1 MEILEL
7 KNTIIEIRN
16 LVDGINSRKEEIS
29 PACWE
34 PGFQAWAQ
42 RTCPELSA

>member
-16 LVDGINSRKEEIS
+16 LVDGINSRKEEKN
-29 PACWE
+29 
-34 PGFQAWAQ
+34 Q
-42 RTCPELSA
+42 